1 MTAAKH
7 ARPHLTTHNR
17 DRGHS
22 AVAGAAYR
30 LGLKLKDERTGE
42 VHDFRRRKLGEEI
55 VRAVTVAPS
64 GAPPW
69 ATDPQEMWN
78 RVEASEKRKDSQVAR
93 DYRIPVPFGLTDEQA
108 GDLAEELARYI
119 SDTLVVPVSVGLHRD
134 ADRDALGLLKPPEK
148 QGYHAHLYFPNRP
161 LDFDQVGHAGGKGSA
176 TGFGLKLSMLSD
188 KRQCAVWVEDLNRKW
203 AELSNVYLAAA
214 EKAPVIDHRSY
225 ARQGIDLSPQPKLGV
240 SAAAME
246 RRGLT
251 TARGDVLREAL
262 VMSEVQRRVQ
272 DATRTAV
279 QAGRDVR
286 VARIADSV
294 ERTVSAAQ
302 GRAGVRVDRAIP
314 VAVASRLVLPRGQ
327 RMVRTS
333 SVQRD
338 TLAQKVAAAGPKP
351 TNAAE
356 QQAVE
361 RAVQLVTILE
371 GFLQTAAAKMKEH
384 LALVEKQQQA
394 DSAALDLVYRI
405 DQSRR
410 ARAAAERTAH
420 DLTRLHPIRV
430 RLANAG
436 LPVSDPRAATLDLA
450 SRHDGHVQETK
461 RALGRLRAEAAE
473 ASRKARVA
481 GARLARRKARLTEA
495 VVNLASENSQAL
507 QQLLTF
513 LPPESAQLVRDA
525 MQAAGADDV
534 DRAVASPNLPLAAVP
549 PVLSRRVPGHV

>member
-1 MTAAKH
+1 MTPVKH
-7 ARPHLTTHNR
+7 ARPHLETHNR
-17 DRGHS
+17 ADGHS
-22 AVAGAAYR
+22 AVRGAAYR
-30 LGLKLKDERTGE
+30 LGLKLTDERTGL
-42 VHDFRRRKLGEEI
+42 VHDFRKRKLGEEI
-55 VRAVTVAPS
+55 VRAVTVAPP
-64 GAPPW
+64 GAPGW
-69 ATDPQEMWN
+69 ASDPQELWN
-78 RVEASEKRKDSQVAR
+78 RVEAAEKRKDAQLAR
-93 DYRIPVPFGLTDEQA
+93 DYRVPIPFGLSDQQA
-108 GDLAEELARYI
+108 GDLAEDIARFI
-119 SDTLVVPVSVGLHRD
+119 SDALLVPVSIGLHRD
-134 ADRDALGLLKPPEK
+134 ADRDALGQLKPAGK
-148 QGYHAHLYFPNRP
+148 QGFHAHLYFPTRA
-161 LDFDQVGHAGGKGSA
+161 LDLSQTNGTGGAAGSA
-176 TGFGLKLSMLSD
+176 GFGPKLTMLSN
-188 KRQCAVWVEDLNRKW
+188 KRESSAWVELLNNRW
-203 AELSNVYLAAA
+203 AELSNLYLAAA
-214 EKAPVIDHRSY
+214 NKPEVVDHRSY
-225 ARQGIDLSPQPKLGV
+225 VRQGIDAVPLPKMGV
-240 SAAAME
+240 SATAME
-246 RRGLT
+246 RKGIS

-262 VMSEVQRRVQ
+262 VMSEVQRRVR
-272 DATRTAV
+272 DATQAAL

-286 VARIADSV
+286 VVSLANSV
-294 ERTVSAAQ
+294 ERTASAAQ
-302 GRAGVRVDRAIP
+302 ARAGVRVDRAIP
-314 VAVASRLVLPRGQ
+314 VAVASRLVLPRAQ

-384 LALVEKQQQA
+384 LALVEKQQHA

-436 LPVSDPRAATLDLA
+436 LPVNDPRTATLDLA

-461 RALGRLRAEAAE
+461 RALGRLRTEAAE

-481 GARLARRKARLTEA
+481 SAQLARRKARLTEA
-495 VVNLASENSQAL
+495 VVNLANENGQAL

-513 LPPESAQLVRDA
+513 LPAESAQLVRDA
-525 MQAAGADDV
+525 MQAAVTQDADG
-534 DRAVASPNLPLAAVP
+534 AVASTNFPLAAVP
-549 PVLSRRVPGHV
+549 PVLSRRVPGQP